1 MNGNTTSRSRLKRKR
16 RRRDGRLV
24 LQKGPDMRKNAR
36 TRKIHIVHGGNSRA
50 LRTMPFDKRTAVGKF
65 SEAFKA
71 TLVNHVGGDP
81 TAVEAEFIEWMAQD
95 AILLRIIRPRLMRK
109 NGHLDER
116 ALEQYLKVGRQL
128 DARLRTLG
136 LRRTAK
142 QIPDLRDYIEGKA
155 EVQEQ

>member
-1 MNGNTTSRSRLKRKR
+1 MKRKR

-50 LRTMPFDKRTAVGKF
+50 LRSMPFDRRTAVNKF
-65 SEAFKA
+65 FEAFKA
-71 TLVNHVGGDP
+71 FLVAHVGGEP
-81 TAVEAEFIEWMAQD
+81 SAVEAEFIEWTAQD

-116 ALEQYLKVGRQL
+116 ALDQYLRVGRQL

-142 QIPDLRDYIEGKA
+142 QIPDLQDYIEGK
-155 EVQEQ
+155 VEQQA